1 MKTVNSL
8 LLAAIKARTQTQ
20 SEFNS
25 GILTA
30 DRYVKTLTTCVGNEL
45 CERHGS
51 TKDHSFSDML
61 KSAESTLTY
70 NNPDMVVTDVYSDL
84 KETFGTEHGIEV
96 PKNTLMIFKHVLTT
110 PRKDRDGDVLRTEGA
125 KVDPKML
132 LLWQHVHTLPIGK
145 MLKVLEH
152 NSKTLTMLTAIVD
165 INELSHDSAVMIEN
179 KMGRFSHGFRA
190 LSFCDLKEEP
200 GSTTGY
206 NGFDVKEFE
215 VMEESLVSV
224 PANPDAEQQE
234 ILLDLIEGD
243 KLSSSMMK
251 SFGRRLRSMQKTT
264 TVAGG
269 FVEKKSEKSNETGT
283 GCGCKGGGSGVQN
296 AASGSSKEA
305 DAASTPKSSE
315 EDESSEGL
323 MCPTCKVEL
332 EDGECP
338 KCGYIKAKNTH
349 PTSKSTSGV
358 KSFYG
363 PLPNSWEDTQEALR
377 KNLRSFL
384 ITNGSMIENKDDG
397 PYSYSWILGTDASKC
412 VACVESSGKTTYYQ
426 INWEKDLSGLAQFI
440 GSPKEVMIR
449 VSAEVLEKSKKASGL
464 QVGEKTGKVLSTAN
478 IEVIKGIEADLVEIH
493 EHCSTRSGKALC
505 VKATGSIKA
514 LITQAEAAKPP
525 EGEIKPTPGG
535 EGLLSMQAAASFL
548 AKSTPEDRTLVFG
561 ILKAQCSIDETTKLT
576 QEILKSLKEA

>member
-20 SEFNS
+20 TEFNS

-84 KETFGTEHGIEV
+84 KETFGSEHGIEV

-283 GCGCKGGGSGVQN
+283 GCGCKGGGSGEQN

-305 DAASTPKSSE
+305 DAAGTPKSSE
-315 EDESSEGL
+315 ADESSEGL
-323 MCPTCKVEL
+323 T
-332 EDGECP
+332 G
-338 KCGYIKAKNTH
+338 
-349 PTSKSTSGV
+349 SKSASGE